1 MKKTVFLALV
11 IFTVVSVFAVANT
24 KAMGE
29 APPPDVVQAASD
41 GLAFF
46 LKNLSP
52 QSLQRVG
59 FSTQYEIESAKLDRG
74 FQVLTIAPAAVV
86 SPDAVI
92 DRQSLI
98 QTDTWE
104 FLIVANGK
112 ALSLLK
118 VALMNGR
125 WAAVGLGSSG
135 LAIELQSIL
144 EVWPISK
151 AYEFRLVH
159 VYQAGAYFVEG
170 AKRGQTFGLIPTAS
184 ARLAMGLKNRAFDPR
199 DSYDFSDAIRRV
211 APAVRRN
218 LQLDR

>member
-1 MKKTVFLALV
+1 MKKTVFLTLV

-29 APPPDVVQAASD
+29 TPPPDVVQAASD
-41 GLAFF
+41 GLAFL

-59 FSTQYEIESAKLDRG
+59 FSTQNEIESATLGRG
-74 FQVLTIAPAAVV
+74 FQVLTIPPTAVV
-86 SPDAVI
+86 SQDAVI

-125 WAAVGLGSSG
+125 WTAVGLGSSG
-135 LAIELQSIL
+135 LAMELQSIL
-144 EVWPISK
+144 EVWPISRG
-151 AYEFRLVH
+151 YEFRLVH
-159 VYQAGAYFVEG
+159 VYQAGACFVEG
-170 AKRGQTFGLIPTAS
+170 ARRGQTFGLIPTAS
-184 ARLAMGLKNRAFDPR
+184 ARLAMGLKNRAFDPG
-199 DSYDFSDAIRRV
+199 DSYDFSDAMRRV